1 MDILNPFC
9 NILPNLNLSHDI
21 SYYSSSQL
29 LNNTNLVDEYNNNT
43 PSTPVMSLNLNNR
56 IDSESI
62 IENNNPQNSEVLNNL
77 IIPENNESKEVL
89 KQNIQIEDQTNKTTS
104 VTPLNEI
111 ALPKINNIVSTA
123 SLCCIIDLNVI
134 ANQVKNIIYN
144 PKRFSG
150 AICSLKEPKATCL
163 IFKNGQIVCL
173 GARTEEDSFTT
184 IRKLAKILKHF
195 GYGVKLSNFK
205 VQNIVGSFDCQFP
218 INIREIYLKTK
229 SNKLQYEPELFPG
242 LIYRMNKPKITFL
255 IFRSGKIVLT
265 GGKKREDIFEGFQKI
280 RVILEKYRIE

>member
-9 NILPNLNLSHDI
+9 NILQNLNLSHDI

-89 KQNIQIEDQTNKTTS
+89 KPNIQIEDQTNKTTS

-123 SLCCIIDLNVI
+123 SLCCIIDLNAI

-144 PKRFSG
+144 PRRFSG

-195 GYGVKLSNFK
+195 GNEVKLSNFK